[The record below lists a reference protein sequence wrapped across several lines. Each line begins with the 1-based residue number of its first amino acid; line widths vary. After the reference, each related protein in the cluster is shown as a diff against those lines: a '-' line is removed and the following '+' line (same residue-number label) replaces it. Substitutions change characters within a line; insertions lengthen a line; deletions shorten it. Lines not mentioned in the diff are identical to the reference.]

1 MQELSA
7 GVRARNFELPDEQTM
22 PWILSGELEIGA
34 VVLVFYGGDWS
45 AYDNGQ
51 LAGLARGFEEF
62 DRRRVNLA
70 AISVDPPASSLA
82 LKNKLIL
89 PFPLLTD
96 PYGEVARLYGLW
108 NEREAEVRP
117 GLVAIDAD
125 GTIRSTL
132 VGDDLADRPTEDQI
146 SETIR
151 SLKGRTPGARPARRL
166 GEPEVQVT
174 SDQVPEPDNSAP
186 QVLSLERLVSYFDGA
201 ITATQIL
208 GSRLETRRR
217 SRSTLAETER
227 IGKTLRLY
235 RDYLRETAWMHSL
248 DF

>member
-1 MQELSA
+1 MQELNA
-7 GVRARNFELPDEQTM
+7 GVRASNFELPDEQTM
-22 PWILSGELEIGA
+22 PWILSGELELGA
-34 VVLVFYGGDWS
+34 VVLVFYRGDWC

-51 LAGLARGFEEF
+51 LAGLARGFNEF
-62 DRRRVNLA
+62 DRRRINLA

-82 LKNKLIL
+82 LKNKLVL

-108 NEREAEVRP
+108 NEREAEIKP

-125 GTIRSTL
+125 GTVRSVL
-132 VGDDLADRPTEDQI
+132 AGDDFADRPSKDQI
-146 SETIR
+146 SDTIR
-151 SLKGRTPGARPARRL
+151 TLKGRTPGERSGKRL
-166 GEPEVQVT
+166 GGLEVQVT

-186 QVLSLERLVSYFDGA
+186 QMLSLERLVSYFDGA
-201 ITATQIL
+201 LTATQIL
-208 GSRLETRRR
+208 GSRLETRRS
-217 SRSTLAETER
+217 SRGAREETER

-235 RDYLRETAWMHSL
+235 RDYLEETARMHGL